1 MLFNPLNPPLRYFD
15 LVTGEDFNRNL
26 GIADLD
32 FATIHVYP
40 NGWAIP
46 ADSFDWVNDNYI
58 RPRAVLAV
66 AAGKPLLLEVRLK
79 HLQR

>member
-1 MLFNPLNPPLRYFD
+1 MLSNPLSPSQRYLNWD
-15 LVTGEDFNRNL
+15 TGEDFNRNL

-40 NGWAIP
+40 NSWAIP

-58 RPRAVLAV
+58 RPRAALAV
-66 AAGKPLLLEVRLK
+66 AAGKPLVLEVWNK
-79 HLQR
+79 HLRR